1 MASEGGLGAGSPY
14 RHKMELE
21 ATAGGRV
28 GAFLA
33 TMEAAY
39 WTYRAYLEGE

>member
-1 MASEGGLGAGSPY
+1 
-14 RHKMELE
+14 MELE

-33 TMEAAY
+33 TMEAA
-39 WTYRAYLEGE
+39 TYRAYLEGE

>member
-1 MASEGGLGAGSPY
+1 
-14 RHKMELE
+14 MELE